1 VVQFYICMD
10 NQYVVARCV
19 RSRDEWEVVTIAGVP
34 FGGGVVRMF
43 TGIVEMVDHDPR
55 RGYSRQWLIT
65 MKEAER
71 SP

>member
-19 RSRDEWEVVTIAGVP
+19 QSRDEREVVTIAGVP
-34 FGGGVVRMF
+34 LGGGVVRMF
-43 TGIVEMVDHDPR
+43 TGIVDAVDHDPT